1 MAFNISLS
9 IHSHIKGD
17 SAGITSVHFINKN
30 LGMITGGDLM
40 ITDDY
45 TDNVAYSQDGGKTW
59 TLNTHQP
66 VTKGFNIV
74 LYG

>member
-1 MAFNISLS
+1 
-9 IHSHIKGD
+9 
-17 SAGITSVHFINKN
+17 
-30 LGMITGGDLM
+30 MITGGDLM